1 MRTLLAS
8 IAAAVFCGSP
18 ASADEALD
26 CVLDPSV
33 VVKVGTPVPGQLS
46 QVLVQRGAR
55 VEPDQP
61 VARLQSSVES
71 ATVELARAQA
81 QSRTEIT
88 AQEARVALSRKKVER
103 AKRLISTNV
112 VAQQD
117 MDTLEAELRISEQ
130 DLARLFE
137 MHRFQQLDLA
147 RASAALAVRSIKSP
161 IRGIVIEK
169 ALSGGEYVGEAS
181 HVVTIAAVDP
191 LYVETFAPISLYGRI
206 HEGETATIQT
216 EAPLE
221 GTHQA
226 TVLVVDKVFD
236 AASSTFGIRLSL
248 PNPRGDIPAGLK
260 CKVSFRAKAVR
271 NASGGKRR

>member
-1 MRTLLAS
+1 MRTWFAT
-8 IAAAVFCGSP
+8 IAAAAFCTSP
-18 ASADEALD
+18 VSADESLD
-26 CVLDPSV
+26 CLLHPSV
-33 VVKVGTPVPGQLS
+33 VVKVGTPIPGQLS

-55 VEPDQP
+55 VDAGQP

-71 ATVELARAQA
+71 ATVVLARAQA

-88 AQEARVALSRKKVER
+88 AQEARVTLSRKKVER
-103 AKRLISTNV
+103 ANRLISTNV

-117 MDTLEAELRISEQ
+117 MDTLEAELRIAEQ
-130 DLARLFE
+130 DLARLLE
-137 MHRFQQLDLA
+137 LHRFQQLDLA
-147 RASAALAVRSIKSP
+147 RATAALEVRTIKSP
-161 IRGIVIEK
+161 IRGIVTEK

-191 LYVETFAPISLYGRI
+191 LYVETFAPVSLYGHI
-206 HEGETATIQT
+206 QEGETATIQT

-248 PNPRGDIPAGLK
+248 ANPHGDIPAGLK
-260 CKVSFRAKAVR
+260 CKVSFPTQGTRSV
-271 NASGGKRR
+271 SGGKRR